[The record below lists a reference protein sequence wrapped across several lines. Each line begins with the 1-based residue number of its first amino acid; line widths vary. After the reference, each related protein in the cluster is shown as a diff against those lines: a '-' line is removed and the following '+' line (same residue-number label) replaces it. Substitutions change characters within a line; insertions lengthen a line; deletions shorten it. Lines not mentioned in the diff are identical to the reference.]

1 MFVSISTTG
10 TAENP
15 ASDLGFLLHKHP
27 DKVQRFATAHGTAH
41 VFYPEAGEQA
51 CTAALLLEIDPTAL
65 LRQGRGKGRSGSPD
79 LALAQYVNDRPY
91 AASSLLAVALRTVYR
106 SAMKGECA
114 HRPELP
120 GRALPLRIALPA
132 VPVAGGE
139 GPELVE
145 RLFAPVGWQVDARP
159 VPLDESFPE
168 WGDSRYVRLE
178 LTGTLR
184 LADALQH
191 LYVLLPV
198 LDGSKHYWVAPD
210 EVDKLLAAGQGWLAD
225 HPERALIIRRYLSR
239 RWSLTRLATE
249 RLALARL
256 AEADD
261 REAEEIDNA
270 VPDVPDVP
278 DVSDAPGTADAP
290 GIADTADATTATATA
305 EEVNPTGP
313 TGSAGP
319 IAAVAEVAGAAE
331 GGRERGESLA
341 AQRRTAILA
350 ALARTGAARVLD
362 LGCGQGELVGALLK
376 EPRVTEVL
384 GVDVSSLALTI
395 AARRLRLD
403 RLPERQARRVKL
415 VQGALT
421 YTDARLKGYDAA
433 VLCEVIEHL
442 DLPRLPALEYAVF
455 GAARPGSVVVTT
467 PNAEYNVRWETLPAG
482 HKRHDDHRFEWGRA
496 EFAAWTE
503 QVAADYGYTVELEP
517 VGPVDP
523 EVGAP
528 TQLAHFRLAEPATT
542 EPAATESTATI
553 EPVTTGPDAA
563 GPPVTGTPSHDHA
576 PEGSAHR

>member
-132 VPVAGGE
+132 VPVAGGD
-139 GPELVE
+139 GPGLVE
-145 RLFAPVGWQVDARP
+145 RLFAPLGWQVDARP

-270 VPDVPDVP
+270 VPD
-278 DVSDAPGTADAP
+278 APETAD
-290 GIADTADATTATATA
+290 GTDIADTAEDAATV
-305 EEVNPTGP
+305 EEVNAAGPTGP
-313 TGSAGP
+313 
-319 IAAVAEVAGAAE
+319 IEVVAGAADGVE
-331 GGRERGESLA
+331 GGRECGGPLA

-350 ALARTGAARVLD
+350 ALGRTGAARVLD

-482 HKRHDDHRFEWGRA
+482 HKRHDDHRFEWSRA

-528 TQLAHFRLAEPATT
+528 TQLAHFRLAEPAATT
-542 EPAATESTATI
+542 EPATES
-553 EPVTTGPDAA
+553 VTTRSDAA
-563 GPPVTGTPSHDHA
+563 GPAVTGTPSHDHA